1 MIACNDE
8 ANFKNAKQFEPTRWL
23 NSHHKDSETSSTLVV
38 PFGIGKRTCPGRR
51 FVETE
56 LSIVLAKV
64 CYLLLLI

>member
-8 ANFKNAKQFEPTRWL
+8 ANFKNAKQFDPTRWL
-23 NSHHKDSETSSTLVV
+23 NHKDTEASSTLVV

-56 LSIVLAKV
+56 LSIVMAKV
-64 CYLLLLI
+64 